1 MAWLDLTVLDQ
12 KHMRMHR
19 RSTTPTS
26 SSRSSDRASRARSS
40 STHAHANIPSITQ
53 LHLSVVNRSPG
64 TGQLHVDSHVP
75 VCTCVRVP
83 CAVCAHTSTSTVTG
97 PAAAQ
102 HCSPGPAAAARG
114 AK

>member
-12 KHMRMHR
+12 KHMHMHR
-19 RSTTPTS
+19 RSSTPTS

-64 TGQLHVDSHVP
+64 IGQLHVDSHVP
-75 VCTCVRVP
+75 VCTYTCTLCSVRT
-83 CAVCAHTSTSTVTG
+83 HK
-97 PAAAQ
+97 AAAQ
-102 HCSPGPAAAARG
+102 CCSPRPAAAARG